1 MIARLRAALP
11 ALHHRDF
18 ALLFSG
24 QAISVVGDALFPVA
38 LAFAVLE
45 LSGSASSLGLVLAAQ
60 ALPLAA
66 FALVGG
72 VVGDRVS
79 RQKLMLASD
88 LARAAIQALAATLLI
103 AGAAEIWHLAVLAA
117 LYGAAEAFF
126 RPAAGGL
133 IPRLVP
139 DERPAAGQLADRDV
153 AERRDGARPGDRGRA
168 DRAVRPGQR
177 DRHRRRQLPRQRR
190 LPVADDARGPARART
205 TGETG
210 AAFLAQL
217 REGWREVTSR
227 VWLRSFLGVLGAY
240 HLIALPCVL
249 ALGADRRRPR
259 ARRRVE
265 LGGDRDDV
273 RDRLDRRR
281 GDRPARRARGAR
293 WWRASLAFLGAAC
306 QPAIIAG
313 GGQHAADRR
322 VRAAGRA
329 SASPSASRCGRRRS
343 AARSRRASLSR
354 VTSFDWF
361 TSVGLMPLG
370 YALVGPLADAIGLD
384 ADDVRAPR
392 RSSPRSR
399 WPRCCCG
406 TSAPSRVGTPER
418 SRTPASPM

>member
-1 MIARLRAALP
+1 MIGRLRAALP

-24 QAISVVGDALFPVA
+24 QAISVIGDALFPVA

-60 ALPLAA
+60 ALPLAL

-72 VVGDRVS
+72 VVGDRLS

-88 LARAAIQALAATLLI
+88 LARAAVQAVAAALLI

-117 LYGAAEAFF
+117 LYGTAEAFF

-133 IPRLVP
+133 VPRLVP
-139 DERPAAGQLADRDV
+139 DEHLLQANSLIAMSQSLGMVLGPALAGVLIALFGPGSAIAIDAASFLVSAACLWAMTPRP
-153 AERRDGARPGDRGRA
+153 GARVDVE
-168 DRAVRPGQR
+168 D
-177 DRHRRRQLPRQRR
+177 
-190 LPVADDARGPARART
+190 
-205 TGETG
+205 ETG

-227 VWLRSFLGVLGAY
+227 VWLRSFLVVLAAY

-249 ALGADRRRPR
+249 ALGPIVADR
-259 ARRRVE
+259 E
-265 LGGDRDDV
+265 LGGASSWAVIVTMFGVGSIIGAAIGLRA
-273 RDRLDRRR
+273 
-281 GDRPARRARGAR
+281 GPQRPM
-293 WWRASLAFLGAAC
+293 LACGIAFVGAAC

-313 GGQHAADRR
+313 AGSTLAIGGFELL
-322 VRAAGRA
+322 AGICVA
-329 SASPSASRCGRRRS
+329 FGFTVWETTLGREVPPQ
-343 AARSRRASLSR
+343 SLSR

-370 YALVGPLADAIGLD
+370 YALVGPVADAVGLD
-384 ADDVRAPR
+384 TAMFSATAIVVVLALGALLLPDIR
-392 RSSPRSR
+392 RFGRPH
-399 WPRCCCG
+399 
-406 TSAPSRVGTPER
+406 AE
-418 SRTPASPM
+418 TPASSM

>member
-79 RQKLMLASD
+79 RQKVMLASD
-88 LARAAIQALAATLLI
+88 LARAAIQALAAALLI
-103 AGAAEIWHLAVLAA
+103 SGTAEIWHLAVLAA

-139 DERPAAGQLADRDV
+139 DRDLMQANSLIAMSQSAGMVLGPAIAGALIALFGPGSAIAIDAASFVVSAACLWRMTPRP
-153 AERRDGARPGDRGRA
+153 GARAGHRA
-168 DRAVRPGQR
+168 A
-177 DRHRRRQLPRQRR
+177 
-190 LPVADDARGPARART
+190 
-205 TGETG
+205 TG
-210 AAFLAQL
+210 AAFLEQL

-227 VWLRSFLGVLGAY
+227 VWLRSFLGVLGSY

-249 ALGADRRRPR
+249 ALGPVVADR
-259 ARRRVE
+259 E
-265 LGGDRDDV
+265 LGGASSWAVIVTMFGIGSIIGATLGLRAHP
-273 RDRLDRRR
+273 RR
-281 GDRPARRARGAR
+281 PMVVC
-293 WWRASLAFLGAAC
+293 SIAFLGAAC
-306 QPAIIAG
+306 QPLIIA
-313 GGQHAADRR
+313 
-322 VRAAGRA
+322 AAGSTLLIGA
-329 SASPSASRCGRRRS
+329 FEALAGICVAFGFTLWETTLGREIPP
-343 AARSRRASLSR
+343 ASLSR

-384 ADDVRAPR
+384 ATMFAATAVVAALAVASLLLRDIRAFE
-392 RSSPRSR
+392 SPRAVAA
-399 WPRCCCG
+399 
-406 TSAPSRVGTPER
+406 TT
-418 SRTPASPM
+418 

>member
-1 MIARLRAALP
+1 MIPRLRAALP

-24 QAISVVGDALFPVA
+24 QAISVIGDALFPVA

-45 LSGSASSLGLVLAAQ
+45 LSGSPSSLGLVLAAQ

-79 RQKLMLASD
+79 RQRLMLASD
-88 LARAAIQALAATLLI
+88 LARAATQALAATLLI
-103 AGAAEIWHLAVLAA
+103 TGVAEIWHLAVLAGV
-117 LYGAAEAFF
+117 YGAAEAFF

-139 DERPAAGQLADRDV
+139 DEHLLQANSLIAMSQSLGMVLGPAIAGVLIALFGPGSAIAIDAASFIVSAGCLALMSPRP
-153 AERRDGARPGDRGRA
+153 GARVD
-168 DRAVRPGQR
+168 
-177 DRHRRRQLPRQRR
+177 
-190 LPVADDARGPARART
+190 T
-205 TGETG
+205 SGETG
-210 AAFLAQL
+210 AAFLEQL

-249 ALGADRRRPR
+249 ALGPIVAERELDGASSWAVIVAMFGIGSIIGAAVGLRAGPRRPML
-259 ARRRVE
+259 ACAV
-265 LGGDRDDV
+265 
-273 RDRLDRRR
+273 
-281 GDRPARRARGAR
+281 
-293 WWRASLAFLGAAC
+293 AFLGAAC

-313 GGQHAADRR
+313 
-322 VRAAGRA
+322 AGSTLA
-329 SASPSASRCGRRRS
+329 IGAFELLAGICVAFGFTVWETTLGREIP
-343 AARSRRASLSR
+343 AASLSR

-370 YALVGPLADAIGLD
+370 YALVGPLADAVGLD
-384 ADDVRAPR
+384 TAMFAATAIVASLAVASLLVRDI
-392 RSSPRSR
+392 RSFEGGHPNL
-399 WPRCCCG
+399 
-406 TSAPSRVGTPER
+406 
-418 SRTPASPM
+418 RTPASSM

>member
-1 MIARLRAALP
+1 MLTRLRAALP

-45 LSGSASSLGLVLAAQ
+45 LGGSPSSLGLVLAAQ
-60 ALPLAA
+60 ALPLAL

-72 VVGDRVS
+72 VVGDRLS

-88 LARAAIQALAATLLI
+88 LARAAIQAVAATLLI
-103 AGAAEIWHLAVLAA
+103 AGVAEIWHLAVTAA

-133 IPRLVP
+133 VPRLVP
-139 DERPAAGQLADRDV
+139 ADHLLQANSLIAMSQSLGMVLGPALAGVLIALLGPGSAIAIDAASFVVSAACLLAMTPRP
-153 AERRDGARPGDRGRA
+153 GARADIGD
-168 DRAVRPGQR
+168 
-177 DRHRRRQLPRQRR
+177 
-190 LPVADDARGPARART
+190 
-205 TGETG
+205 ETG

-249 ALGADRRRPR
+249 ALGPVVADRELDGASSWAVIVAMFGIGSIAGAAIGLRAGPRRPML
-259 ARRRVE
+259 ACAIAFV
-265 LGGDRDDV
+265 
-273 RDRLDRRR
+273 
-281 GDRPARRARGAR
+281 GA
-293 WWRASLAFLGAAC
+293 GC

-313 GGQHAADRR
+313 
-322 VRAAGRA
+322 AGSTLA
-329 SASPSASRCGRRRS
+329 IGAFELLAGICVAFGFTVWETTLGREVP
-343 AARSRRASLSR
+343 AESLSR

-370 YALVGPLADAIGLD
+370 YALVGPVADALGLD
-384 ADDVRAPR
+384 TTMFAASAIVVALALTSLLLRDIR
-392 RSSPRSR
+392 RFRFGRPH
-399 WPRCCCG
+399 
-406 TSAPSRVGTPER
+406 VGTP
-418 SRTPASPM
+418 ASSM

>member
-1 MIARLRAALP
+1 MLTRLRAALP

-45 LSGSASSLGLVLAAQ
+45 LSGSPASLGLVLASQ
-60 ALPLAA
+60 ALPLAL

-72 VVGDRVS
+72 VVGDRLS
-79 RQKLMLASD
+79 RRKLMLASD
-88 LARAAIQALAATLLI
+88 LARAAVQAVAAALLI

-139 DERPAAGQLADRDV
+139 GGQLMQANSLIAMSQSAGLVLGPALAGVLIALFGPGSAIAIDAVSFLASAACLWRMSPRPA
-153 AERRDGARPGDRGRA
+153 ETRGHDEA
-168 DRAVRPGQR
+168 
-177 DRHRRRQLPRQRR
+177 
-190 LPVADDARGPARART
+190 
-205 TGETG
+205 G

-217 REGWREVTSR
+217 REGWREVSSR
-227 VWLRSFLGVLGAY
+227 VWLRSFLGVLAAY

-249 ALGADRRRPR
+249 ALGPVVA
-259 ARRRVE
+259 ARE
-265 LGGDRDDV
+265 LGGASSWAVIVTMFGVGSIAGAAIGLRAAP
-273 RDRLDRRR
+273 RR
-281 GDRPARRARGAR
+281 PMVACA
-293 WWRASLAFLGAAC
+293 LAFIGAAC

-313 GGQHAADRR
+313 AGSTLLIGAFELLAGICVAYGFTTWETTLGREVSPHA
-322 VRAAGRA
+322 
-329 SASPSASRCGRRRS
+329 
-343 AARSRRASLSR
+343 LSR

-370 YALVGPLADAIGLD
+370 YAVVGPVAGAIGLD
-384 ADDVRAPR
+384 PAMFGA
-392 RSSPRSR
+392 
-399 WPRCCCG
+399 
-406 TSAPSRVGTPER
+406 TAIVGTLAVGSLLVRDIR
-418 SRTPASPM
+418 SFDGGNPNVRTPATSM